1 MDYNIRMKELREE
14 KNLMQKDMAKI
25 LDLSP
30 FTYSHYETKDTI
42 ISLTQLIKVTD
53 YFDVS
58 LDYILQFSNKRN
70 YSKRKNGLYQNALCT
85 RLKESRK
92 ESKLTQTNLAKILNT
107 TQSVIANFE
116 KGTTLI
122 ALPFLYTIC
131 KKYNISA
138 DYLLGRIDEP
148 KYLK

>member
-25 LDLSP
+25 LNLSP

-53 YFDVS
+53 YFNVS
-58 LDYILQFSNKRN
+58 LDYILQFSNERKYN
-70 YSKRKNGLYQNALCT
+70 NCKNGFYQSTLCT
-85 RLKESRK
+85 RLRESRK
-92 ESKLTQTNLAKILNT
+92 ENKLSQVNIAKILNT
-107 TQSVIANFE
+107 SQSVIANFE

-131 KKYNISA
+131 KKYHISA